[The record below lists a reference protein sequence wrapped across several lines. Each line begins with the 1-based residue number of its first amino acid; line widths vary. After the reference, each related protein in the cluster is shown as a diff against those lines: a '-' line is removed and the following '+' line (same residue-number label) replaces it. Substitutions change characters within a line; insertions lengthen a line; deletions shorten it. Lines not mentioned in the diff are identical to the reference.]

1 MNGLQVKIYEET
13 AGFTRKYGVIKK
25 TNESYRVAK

>member
-1 MNGLQVKIYEET
+1 MNGLQIKTNEET